1 VATLGELVTD
11 IRFNLGEATARFYT
25 NAELKSY
32 VGEAYRHYVISMIE
46 EGSGSFQTV
55 VNLGFVSQVEEV
67 SLAALNPA
75 FFEVAL
81 LERRISNGTFPL
93 RRKDRRYTI
102 NSSFNSS
109 AGDSYLPTYK
119 LRGLN
124 IVLEPPPQSTEA
136 ASATTGLK
144 LAYYYIPVFPTSA
157 TGDTFSFNADFPVIY
172 EPMIE
177 LYATIAALEAKDGM
191 GGVSDISSF
200 RDRLASWDQ
209 RFMDSLNRSEDT
221 DQIQYIGINYNN
233 IF

>member
-1 VATLGELVTD
+1 MATLGELVTN

-25 NAELKSY
+25 DPELKAY
-32 VGEAYRHYVISMIE
+32 VGEAYRHYTIPLIE
-46 EGSGSFQTV
+46 EGSGSFQRV
-55 VNLGFVSQVEEV
+55 VDLGFIAQNEEV
-67 SLAALNPA
+67 SVAALNPP

-109 AGDSYLPTYK
+109 SVQTYK

-124 IVLEPPPQSTEA
+124 IVLEPPPQSTEI
-136 ASATTGLK
+136 ASSTTGLK
-144 LAYYYIPVFPTSA
+144 LAYYYVPTFPTQASA
-157 TGDTFSFNADFPVIY
+157 DDFTFDNNFPVIY

-209 RFMDSLNRSEDT
+209 KFNDSLNRSEDT